1 MTQIYGHRGAKGE
14 APENTLA
21 GFEHCL
27 KQGVC
32 RCELDLHLSSDGELM
47 VIHDATLMR
56 TTGKLGD
63 VAEFSGKELVRM
75 DARQDG
81 PAWPVP
87 CPIPRLCELF
97 AKCPFEHWQLEVK
110 NASKG
115 VAEKIVKEIARL
127 ADKYQVSERI
137 TVTSAS
143 TVVLDALRE
152 FAPHLARGLVAERSL
167 RCPVDKALR
176 YGCSLLALNWKA
188 CTAERIAKAQEVGM
202 HLSVWTINEAS
213 EMQRLARMG
222 VDSLI
227 TDFPTLALATL
238 AELSSVESS

>member
-47 VIHDATLMR
+47 VIHDPTLMR

-63 VAEFSGKELVRM
+63 VAEFAGKELVRM
-75 DARQDG
+75 DARQAG
-81 PAWPVP
+81 PSWPLP
-87 CPIPRLCELF
+87 CPIPRLEELF
-97 AKCPFEHWQLEVK
+97 AKCSFEHWQLEVK

-115 VAEKIVKEIARL
+115 AAEKIAKEIARL
-127 ADKYQVSERI
+127 ADKYQISERI
-137 TVTSAS
+137 TATSAS

-176 YGCSLLALNWKA
+176 YGCTLLALNWKA
-188 CTAERIAKAQEVGM
+188 CTIERIAKAQSVGM

-213 EMQRLARMG
+213 EMQRLAGLG

-227 TDFPTLALATL
+227 TDFPTLARSVL
-238 AELSSVESS
+238 AELTAQESL

>member
-1 MTQIYGHRGAKGE
+1 MTQVYGHRGAKGE

-21 GFEHCL
+21 GFVHCL
-27 KQGVC
+27 EQGIR

-47 VIHDATLMR
+47 VIHDPTLMR

-63 VAEFSGKELVRM
+63 VIEFAAKELVRM
-75 DARQDG
+75 DARQAG

-97 AKCPFEHWQLEVK
+97 AKCRFEHWQLEVK
-110 NASKG
+110 NVSKG
-115 VAEKIVKEIARL
+115 VAEKMAKEIARL
-127 ADKYQVSERI
+127 ADQYSVSEVI

-143 TVVLDALRE
+143 TLVLDALRE
-152 FAPHLARGLVAERSL
+152 FAPHLKRGLVAERSL

-188 CTAERIAKAQEVGM
+188 CTAERVAKAKGAGV
-202 HLSVWTINEAS
+202 HLSVWTVNDAS
-213 EMQRLARMG
+213 DMQRLAKLG
-222 VDSLI
+222 VDSII
-227 TDFPTLALATL
+227 TDFPTLALSTIDEWAT
-238 AELSSVESS
+238 AESH